1 MPSRAGRSDWRTW
14 GSYDLGP
21 KPAAPSPEGKY
32 DIMKADYSFITAV
45 TPTEEK
51 ELAELYRE
59 AGWWDGNDDGAWI
72 RELPQRSVL
81 FLIARCEGKIV
92 GMGRV
97 IADGISDG
105 YLQDVF
111 VSETFRK
118 QKIGAE
124 LVRTLTEAAAA
135 MGIDWLLLIA
145 APGKTEFYEALG
157 YHVMQQ
163 HVPMR
168 FGGRP

>member
-1 MPSRAGRSDWRTW
+1 M
-14 GSYDLGP
+14 
-21 KPAAPSPEGKY
+21 
-32 DIMKADYSFITAV
+32 
-45 TPTEEK
+45 
-51 ELAELYRE
+51 
-59 AGWWDGNDDGAWI
+59 
-72 RELPQRSVL
+72 PQRSAL
-81 FLIARCEGKIV
+81 FLVARCHGKVV

-97 IADGISDG
+97 IADGVSDG

-111 VSETFRK
+111 VTTTFRK

-124 LVRTLTEAAAA
+124 LVRSLTAAAAA

-145 APGKTEFYEALG
+145 APGKTEFYESLG
-157 YHVMQQ
+157 YHVMPQ